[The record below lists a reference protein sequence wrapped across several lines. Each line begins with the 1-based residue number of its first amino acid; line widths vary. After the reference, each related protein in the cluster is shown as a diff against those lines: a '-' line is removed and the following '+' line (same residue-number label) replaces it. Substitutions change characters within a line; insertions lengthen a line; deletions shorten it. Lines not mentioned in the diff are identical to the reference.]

1 MGFCYS
7 QREDPPWEILVK
19 KKSICHM
26 TFNIYKFLEFDSD
39 IILSKLE
46 LPTRGPLLRN
56 SSQEKFDMSYVID
69 INDIKI
75 IFLNKE

>member
-1 MGFCYS
+1 
-7 QREDPPWEILVK
+7 
-19 KKSICHM
+19 M

-46 LPTRGPLLRN
+46 LPTRGPLLGN

-69 INDIKI
+69 ID
-75 IFLNKE
+75 LYQ